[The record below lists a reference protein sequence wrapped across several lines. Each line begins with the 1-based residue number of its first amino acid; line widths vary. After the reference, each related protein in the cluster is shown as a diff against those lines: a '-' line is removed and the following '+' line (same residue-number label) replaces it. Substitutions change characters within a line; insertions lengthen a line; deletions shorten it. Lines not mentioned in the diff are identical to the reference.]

1 MAEHREP
8 AESVELY
15 YDDIEAGAGDIFNS
29 VRVSPI
35 RQATWPSI
43 DSLYI
48 QEKAGPLLQVNYL
61 FNIIYIMLSYRDE
74 WPGARDEEKTL
85 KHCGSLDAAQRN
97 PGFSE

>member
-35 RQATWPSI
+35 RQATWPGI
-43 DSLYI
+43 DSLYTR
-48 QEKAGPLLQVNYL
+48 EGRAP
-61 FNIIYIMLSYRDE
+61 
-74 WPGARDEEKTL
+74 
-85 KHCGSLDAAQRN
+85 
-97 PGFSE
+97 FSGKFLI

>member
-15 YDDIEAGAGDIFNS
+15 DDDIEAGAGDMLNS
-29 VRVSPI
+29 VHVSPI

-48 QEKAGPLLQVNYL
+48 
-61 FNIIYIMLSYRDE
+61 
-74 WPGARDEEKTL
+74 
-85 KHCGSLDAAQRN
+85 
-97 PGFSE
+97 

>member
-15 YDDIEAGAGDIFNS
+15 DDDIEAGAGDMLNS
-29 VRVSPI
+29 VHVLPI

-48 QEKAGPLLQVNYL
+48 REGRATFAGKLL
-61 FNIIYIMLSYRDE
+61 I
-74 WPGARDEEKTL
+74 
-85 KHCGSLDAAQRN
+85 
-97 PGFSE
+97 